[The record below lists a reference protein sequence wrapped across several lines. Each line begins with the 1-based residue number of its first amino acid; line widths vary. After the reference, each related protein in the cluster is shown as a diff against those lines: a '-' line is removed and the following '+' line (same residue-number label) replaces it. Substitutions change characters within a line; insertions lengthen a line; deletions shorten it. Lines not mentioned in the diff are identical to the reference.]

1 MSHLRARFARRLAS
15 TSVGTLLAATIGVVL
30 MLAVLGIGLALVAN
44 SELDR
49 ERDLLLD
56 QVGPSVRAALQL
68 ESALVNEET
77 GVRGY
82 VLTREQPF
90 LQPYHDG
97 LSSQAASF
105 AQLYAHERSD
115 QPVAAA
121 DIDLV
126 RARVNA
132 WQSGYV
138 SPALAAGSN
147 AAPRPI
153 AIEVEGK
160 RLFDSVRASLRQ
172 LDAELQRVD
181 TSARSKL
188 NAAAAKLKILL
199 IVAAVLILGGLLAAG
214 LLLRAAITRP
224 LAQLGREASRVAGG
238 EFANPLDNSGGAR
251 EIAEVG
257 REIEAMRG
265 RIVEELATVEAARE
279 QLQGQAI
286 ELQRS
291 NADLEQFAYVAS
303 HDLQEPLRKIASF
316 CQALQQR
323 YGGQLDERADQYI
336 DFAVDGAKRMQRL
349 INDLLAFSRV
359 GRGGRANERV
369 ELEDALAEA
378 RSALAGALQSSGG
391 RIEHEPLPAVLG
403 ERTLLVSL
411 LQNLIG
417 NAIKFAGTN
426 APVVRIDVRR
436 DMNMWE
442 FSCTDNGI
450 GIDPEYA
457 ERIFLIFQRLHT
469 REAYD
474 GSGIGLALCRK
485 IVEYHGG
492 KIWLDPDW
500 REGARFRFTLPIAEE
515 ERETR

>member
-1 MSHLRARFARRLAS
+1 
-15 TSVGTLLAATIGVVL
+15 
-30 MLAVLGIGLALVAN
+30 
-44 SELDR
+44 
-49 ERDLLLD
+49 
-56 QVGPSVRAALQL
+56 
-68 ESALVNEET
+68 
-77 GVRGY
+77 
-82 VLTREQPF
+82 
-90 LQPYHDG
+90 
-97 LSSQAASF
+97 LSF
-105 AQLYAHERSD
+105 VQLYAHERSD
-115 QPVAAA
+115 QPAATA
-121 DIDLV
+121 DINLV
-126 RARVNA
+126 RARVDA
-132 WQSGYV
+132 WQSKYV
-138 SPALAAGSN
+138 SPALAGGHS

-172 LDAELQRVD
+172 LDGELQRVD
-181 TSARSKL
+181 TNARAKL
-188 NAAAAKLKILL
+188 NAAAAKLEILL
-199 IVAAVLILGGLLAAG
+199 ILAAVLILGGLLAAG
-214 LLLRAAITRP
+214 LLLRTAITRP
-224 LAQLGREASRVAGG
+224 LAKLGSEARRVAGG
-238 EFANPLDNSGGAR
+238 EFANPLDSSGGAR

-257 REIEAMRG
+257 REIDAMRM
-265 RIVEELATVEAARE
+265 RIVDELASVEAARE
-279 QLQGQAI
+279 QLESQAI

-291 NADLEQFAYVAS
+291 NAELEQFAYVAS

-336 DFAVDGAKRMQRL
+336 DFAVDGAKRMQSL

-359 GRGGRANERV
+359 GRGGRANAHV
-369 ELEDALAEA
+369 ELEDALVEA
-378 RSALAGALQSSGG
+378 QRALAGALQSSGG
-391 RIEHEPLPAVLG
+391 RIEHEPLPAVRG

-417 NAIKFAGTN
+417 NAIKFASTD

-436 DMNMWE
+436 DRDVWE

-450 GIDPEYA
+450 GIDPDYA

-492 KIWLDPDW
+492 RIWLDPDW
-500 REGARFRFTLPIAEE
+500 REGTRFRFTLPIAEE
-515 ERETR
+515 ERGTR